1 MAYLNEKG
9 IACGIHYP
17 VPLHLQKAYAF
28 MAKGPGSFPVAEK
41 CASGYVSLPMFA
53 ELTDE
58 QVAYVV
64 EQIKGYYA

>member
-1 MAYLNEKG
+1 
-9 IACGIHYP
+9 
-17 VPLHLQKAYAF
+17 